1 LSWDGGRGGTSREY
15 HEQAVLSLGKNGLK
29 SGTSACDL
37 RVIPRPRDLVYSV
50 LLVEKITSF
59 VIVDDHK
66 AVVDS
71 LAYALEKR
79 KRMACVG
86 KYYSIAEAIAQLPS
100 SAADIAIVDWRFGDG
115 TGSELLQ
122 HAVIAQ
128 KQTKWLLCTATPTA
142 YVLREALVAGVNG
155 CVAKSCNFEEVATAV
170 EALASGQSY
179 FCKASQGAM
188 VTSLAMGGQKL
199 NATEVSV
206 LRLVARGLE
215 PKSIAAELHLSEK
228 TIYNNL
234 GFIRG
239 RLKSHGAAGSMVDLA
254 RFAREQ
260 GIVPE

>member
-1 LSWDGGRGGTSREY
+1 MICAWFRSRGISSY
-15 HEQAVLSLGKNGLK
+15 
-29 SGTSACDL
+29 
-37 RVIPRPRDLVYSV
+37 PV

-71 LAYALEKR
+71 LAYALERR
-79 KRMACVG
+79 KRMACLG
-86 KYYSIAEAIAQLPS
+86 KHYSIADAIAKLPS
-100 SAADIAIVDWRFGDG
+100 SAPDVVILDWRLGDG
-115 TGSELLQ
+115 AGSELLK
-122 HAVIAQ
+122 HSVLAQ
-128 KQTKWLLCTATPTA
+128 KHTKWLLCTATPTA
-142 YVLREALVAGVNG
+142 YVLREALAAGVNG

-170 EALASGQSY
+170 KTLAGGQNY

-188 VTSLAMGGQKL
+188 VTSLTTSGQKL

-215 PKSIAAELHLSEK
+215 PKSIAAELDLSEK

-239 RLKSHGAAGSMVDLA
+239 RLKSSGAGGSMVDLA

-260 GIVPE
+260 GIVPDV